1 MRFNPL
7 HNLPLKIGALLLA
20 LLLWVHVATNKPYE
34 YQFELPLVIDNIPA
48 GLLQTNPLP
57 ASIAVR
63 VKTSGKQLIV
73 LDANQPRLRISA
85 AEYREGTFERD
96 LTDNDAMTS
105 FDEVYENVTIVAPRK
120 LFLRFEREV
129 EKSVLVKSRVSVT
142 PQMGFMTVGP
152 VKIVPEMVR
161 LSGPASAMKR
171 IQEIET
177 ETLELSGLTAE
188 TTRSVRLAVADSL
201 GITLGDSVVD
211 VIAMVE
217 PMVERRLADQIVHTP
232 HDFDTGKYR
241 FSPREVDIRIGLPQ
255 SLLTANV
262 LRNVRVSFLSP
273 ELEADSIRVGLRVKV
288 PPDAIYLPEAD
299 DSITVTRKQ

>member
-48 GLLQTNPLP
+48 GLLQTNLLP
-57 ASIAVR
+57 TSIAVR

-85 AEYREGTFERD
+85 AEYREGNFERE

-105 FDEVYENVTIVAPRK
+105 FDEVYENVTIVSPRK

-129 EKSVLVKSRVSVT
+129 EKSVLVKSRVSCI
-142 PQMGFMTVGP
+142 PQPGFMTVGP

-188 TTRSVRLAVADSL
+188 TTRSVRLALADSL
-201 GITLGDSVVD
+201 GITLGDSLVD
-211 VIAMVE
+211 IIARVE

-273 ELEADSIRVGLRVKV
+273 DLETDSIKVGIRVKV

-299 DSITVTRKQ
+299 DSITVARKR

>member
-57 ASIAVR
+57 GTIAVR

-85 AEYREGTFERD
+85 AEYREGSFERD
-96 LTDNDAMTS
+96 LTDNDAMAA
-105 FDEVYENVTIVAPRK
+105 FDQVYENVSIVAPRK
-120 LFLRFEREV
+120 LLLRFEREI

-142 PQMGFMTVGP
+142 PQAGYLTVGP
-152 VKIVPEMVR
+152 VKVVPEMVR
-161 LSGPASAMKR
+161 LSGPASAMR
-171 IQEIET
+171 RLHEVET
-177 ETLELSGLTAE
+177 ETVELSGLTAE
-188 TTRSVRLAVADSL
+188 TTQSVRIALADSL
-201 GITLGDSVVD
+201 GVTLGDSLVEVT
-211 VIAMVE
+211 ATVE
-217 PMVERRLADQIVHTP
+217 PMVERRLTDQIVHTP

-241 FSPREVDIRIGLPQ
+241 FSPREVDIRVGLPQ
-255 SLLTANV
+255 SLSTANV
-262 LRNVRVSFLSP
+262 LRNVRISFLSP
-273 ELEADSIRVGLRVKV
+273 DSEVDSIRVGIRVKV

-299 DSITVTRKQ
+299 DSITVTRKS